1 LEEGRHTTQY
11 FEIKGN
17 RAIYHDGW
25 IASARHGAP
34 WMLIGKKGDFE
45 NDKWEL
51 YDLASDFSQAI
62 DVSDQHPGKLAE
74 LQALFEAEATKYD
87 VFPLDD
93 RFAERGQVADRPTI
107 SKGRKTFTL
116 YPGTV
121 RVPEGSAPNLKMKSH
136 RITAVFHGCV

>member
-17 RAIYHDGW
+17 RAIYHDGR

-74 LQALFEAEATKYD
+74 LQALFEAEATNTMSSRSTI
-87 VFPLDD
+87 VLPSAA
-93 RFAERGQVADRPTI
+93 RSPTGRP
-107 SKGRKTFTL
+107 SRRDARPSRCTL
-116 YPGTV
+116 ARCACP
-121 RVPEGSAPNLKMKSH
+121 RAAPRTS
-136 RITAVFHGCV
+136 R